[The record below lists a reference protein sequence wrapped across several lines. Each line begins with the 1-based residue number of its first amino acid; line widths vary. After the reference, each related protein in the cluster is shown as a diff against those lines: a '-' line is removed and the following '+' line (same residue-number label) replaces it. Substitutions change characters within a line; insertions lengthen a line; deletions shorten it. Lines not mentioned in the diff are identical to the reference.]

1 MKWMIY
7 LIMYSTMNNTKGNN
21 LVEGDL
27 VVVFGKLDG
36 RIREK
41 SSDELVIGTLYSF
54 LTEDRVCVIIGDNEL
69 WVGKK
74 RDIALATEQQ

>member
-7 LIMYSTMNNTKGNN
+7 LNIYSMISNMKGNN

-41 SSDELVIGTLYSF
+41 STEELTIGTLYSF
-54 LTEDRVCVIIGDNEL
+54 LTDERVCVIIADNEL

>member
-1 MKWMIY
+1 M
-7 LIMYSTMNNTKGNN
+7 SNTKEIN
-21 LVEGDL
+21 LIEGDL

-36 RIREK
+36 KIREK
-41 SSDELVIGTLYSF
+41 NFGELVIGTLYSF
-54 LTEDRVCVIIGDNEL
+54 LTDDRVCVIIADNEL

>member
-1 MKWMIY
+1 MKE
-7 LIMYSTMNNTKGNN
+7 TN

-27 VVVFGKLDG
+27 VVVFGKIDK
-36 RIREK
+36 RIRDK
-41 SSDELVIGTLYSF
+41 STDELVIGTLYSF
-54 LTEDRVCVIIGDNEL
+54 LTEDRVCVIIDDNEL